1 MGDLEY
7 DQLKY
12 RIIDYEYLHNVDILD
27 LLKDHIDNLYGLFE
41 DSKHYNEE
49 DFYNDY
55 KLMKL
60 LEDITKFNKDN
71 KNSLTVC
78 QFIFKEKNKRS
89 LYKL

>member
-12 RIIDYEYLHNVDILD
+12 RINDYEYSNNVDILV
-27 LLKDHIDNLYGLFE
+27 LLRDHIDYLYGFFE
-41 DSKHYNEE
+41 GLKHYNED

-71 KNSLTVC
+71 KNSLTVY
-78 QFIFKEKNKRS
+78 QFIWENKRF
-89 LYKL
+89 KI